1 LYNNILGDK
10 MSKTVTTVTSTDDKG
25 NTVTTTTVTETVSSS
40 KNDDGMVTV
49 SNDSYGNPVTIRKD
63 SNEYASLL
71 GHWGH

>member
-1 LYNNILGDK
+1 
-10 MSKTVTTVTSTDDKG
+10 MSKTVTTVTTTDDNG

-49 SNDSYGNPVTIRKD
+49 SNDSYGNPVRIRKD